1 MKRNT
6 SQTFLKRG
14 STPIVVIKV
23 GTSSLIRPE
32 KHTLNLSSL
41 AGIVEVIRSLRDEG
55 YNVVLVSSGAVGI
68 GCQRLGLN
76 VRPTEVSKKQAL
88 AAVGQVHLMR
98 FYEDLFSAMGMTCAQ
113 VLLTQENLSN
123 RSQYINAKNTFQEL
137 LSYGAVPVV
146 NENDTVAVEQLRI
159 GDNDT
164 LSAQVA
170 TLIGADWL
178 FLMTDVN
185 ALYTS
190 NPNSDPNAQPIHS
203 VPSLSKLAVDT
214 SMKGTQWGTG
224 GMATKL
230 TAARMATAAGCRMVI
245 CHYSE
250 PRNVLKI
257 INGEEIGT
265 IFHPLNNPI
274 SGRKRWILGVPVRG
288 SLWLDDGAVKAVRDR
303 KKSLFTAGIYKTGGD
318 FGAQDA
324 VSLCDSNGA
333 EFARGLVNYDKDE
346 VDLGKGLSS
355 KDFIDKL
362 GFVGQEEVVSRT
374 NICLLLE
381 KVDEDDEEGDE
392 EGAGLVGAGKNK
404 KKKATLIGGSVTPPG
419 HQDTPATSPIRPT
432 NSKSSISNGP
442 SIEDEIRNMAYLRRS
457 MTPGPA
463 HDGATTDD
471 DDEDSR
477 YDQPDLRAAGG
488 SDTVDVAARLAVL
501 QNRLAAGGLAAAM
514 GGNGAGRREGGD
526 EDVRVCWEEDMA
538 AAVKSEIEE
547 AMGNATIVDHG
558 NNNNNN
564 NNDSSEDINQ
574 EGWLPK

>member
-6 SQTFLKRG
+6 SQIFLKRG

-68 GCQRLGLN
+68 GCQRLSLN

-88 AAVGQVHLMR
+88 AAIGQVHLMR

-137 LSYGAVPVV
+137 LSYGAVPIV
-146 NENDTVAVEQLRI
+146 NENDTVAIEQLRI

-274 SGRKRWILGVPVRG
+274 SSRKRWILGVPVRG

-303 KKSLFTAGIYKTGGD
+303 KKSLFTAGIFKTEGD

-324 VSLCDSNGA
+324 VSLCDSDGA

-381 KVDEDDEEGDE
+381 KVDDDEEEDGQ
-392 EGAGLVGAGKNK
+392 GAGVVGAGKNK
-404 KKKATLIGGSVTPPG
+404 NNKATLRGGSITPPG

-432 NSKSSISNGP
+432 HSKSSFSGP
-442 SIEDEIRNMAYLRRS
+442 SIEDEDRTMAYLRKS

-471 DDEDSR
+471 DDDDSH
-477 YDQPDLRAAGG
+477 YEQPDLRAAGG
-488 SDTVDVAARLAVL
+488 SDTIDVAARLAVL

-514 GGNGAGRREGGD
+514 GGNGADGRREGGD
-526 EDVRVCWEEDMA
+526 EDARVCWEEDMA
-538 AAVKSEIEE
+538 AAVKAEIEE
-547 AMGNATIVDHG
+547 AMGNATID
-558 NNNNNN
+558 NN
-564 NNDSSEDINQ
+564 NNDISEDINQ

>member
-6 SQTFLKRG
+6 SQSFLERG

-76 VRPTEVSKKQAL
+76 VRPTDVSKKQAL

-98 FYEDLFSAMGMTCAQ
+98 FYEDMFSAMGMTCAQ

-146 NENDTVAVEQLRI
+146 NENDTVAIEQLRI

-190 NPNSDPNAQPIHS
+190 NPNSDPNARPIHS

-303 KKSLFTAGIYKTGGD
+303 KKSLFTAGIFKTEGD

-346 VDLGKGLSS
+346 VELGKGLSS

-381 KVDEDDEEGDE
+381 KVDEAVEDDDEAVE
-392 EGAGLVGAGKNK
+392 EGTGGMGAGTKKNK
-404 KKKATLIGGSVTPPG
+404 KVTLRGGSVTPPG

-432 NSKSSISNGP
+432 NGGNRFSNGP
-442 SIEDEIRNMAYLRRS
+442 LTIEDEHRNNAHLRRS
-457 MTPGPA
+457 MTPGPD
-463 HDGATTDD
+463 HDGGTTTDD
-471 DDEDSR
+471 DDGGS
-477 YDQPDLRAAGG
+477 YDQPDLRAAGR

-514 GGNGAGRREGGD
+514 GGNNSADGRRE
-526 EDVRVCWEEDMA
+526 EDVRVGWEEDMA
-538 AAVKSEIEE
+538 AAVKAEIEE
-547 AMGNATIVDHG
+547 AMGNVTIVDHD
-558 NNNNNN
+558 NNNNN
-564 NNDSSEDINQ
+564 EDITQ